1 MGSGARGTLPAW
13 PCAILAA
20 ALLVGCTRTRS
31 VQPLTE
37 LTQYVAEDA
46 PVVVACT
53 KIKDKLYL
61 PVLVN
66 GHATLLGVDT
76 GADGLTIDS
85 EAVAALGLRYH
96 ADRHVE
102 AAGAFERVQARCL
115 ETFTV
120 EIADVAS
127 LVLTNAVV
135 GRGDPRA
142 VGSSGLLGID
152 VLGRLGAVID
162 TARST
167 ILFPRTSRRADPTEH
182 VR

>member
-1 MGSGARGTLPAW
+1 LPTLL
-13 PCAILAA
+13 CA
-20 ALLVGCTRTRS
+20 ALALAISMGCSRTLA

-46 PVVVACT
+46 PVVVACR

-61 PVLVN
+61 PVIVN
-66 GHATLLGVDT
+66 GHPTLLGVDT
-76 GADGLTIDS
+76 GADGLTIDA
-85 EAVAALGLRYH
+85 EAVPALGLRYR

-102 AAGAFERVQARCL
+102 ATGAFERVQARCL

-120 EIADVAS
+120 EITDIAM
-127 LVLTNAVV
+127 LTLTNAVV
-135 GRGDPRA
+135 GCADPQA

-152 VLGRLGAVID
+152 VLGPLGAVID
-162 TARST
+162 TGKAT
-167 ILFPRTSRRADPTEH
+167 ILFPRASTHANPPEP